1 MLELVDCT
9 VKYGDTVA
17 LDGVTLRI
25 ASGERVAVCGPN
37 GAGKSTLLRA
47 LLDAALARTPAVRGA
62 PPPAVFVPQ
71 EPPAELDLSL
81 TAHDYVMLG
90 RTPYLS
96 AWRRPAAADERA
108 VAAVLDAVGL
118 GGFAPRRLGALS
130 GGERRRLALALAL
143 ASGAPTLLLDEAT
156 AHFDP
161 ACRQEVLARLA
172 ATGRTVVMTIH
183 ALPLPA
189 AFFTRVVE
197 LAQGRLRADTPLH
210 V

>member
-47 LLDAALARTPAVRGA
+47 LLDAVLARTPAVRGA

-90 RTPYLS
+90 RTPYLG
-96 AWRRPAAADERA
+96 AWRRPAVADERA
-108 VAAVLDAVGL
+108 VAAALDAVGL

-130 GGERRRLALALAL
+130 GGERRRLALALAF

-161 ACRQEVLARLA
+161 VCRQEVFARLA

-183 ALPLPA
+183 ALPLPTP
-189 AFFTRVVE
+189 FFTRVVE
-197 LAQGRLRADTPLH
+197 LAQGRLRADTPLC